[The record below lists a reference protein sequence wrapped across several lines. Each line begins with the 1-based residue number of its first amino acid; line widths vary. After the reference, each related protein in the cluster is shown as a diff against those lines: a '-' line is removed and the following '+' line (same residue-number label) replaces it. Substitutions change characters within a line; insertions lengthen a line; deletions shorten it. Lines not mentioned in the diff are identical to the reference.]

1 MSIDAHNSTD
11 TGETARSAGRR
22 PDGPHG
28 FWAGRSGLV
37 VAGILTAIGAY
48 LLIGIATMDVPE
60 GAKVPGPTF
69 FPILIVIAVFV
80 LAALLAVQT
89 LRRPEHLAATPDNHR
104 FHTDWKSLGIVF
116 AAFLAFAL
124 LLVPVGWLLSA
135 ALLFW
140 GVSHA
145 LGSTRP
151 LFDLGLSLV
160 FSSCIQL
167 AFGAGL
173 GLNLPGGILEG
184 IYG

>member
-1 MSIDAHNSTD
+1 MITEAGSSTETAEKPDSTD
-11 TGETARSAGRR
+11 SV
-22 PDGPHG
+22 PDSGHG

-37 VAGILTAIGAY
+37 VAGILAAIGTY
-48 LLIGIATMDVPE
+48 LTVGIAIMDVPE
-60 GAKVPGPTF
+60 GAKAPGPTF
-69 FPILIVIAVFV
+69 FPVLIVIAIFV

-89 LRRPEHLAATPDNHR
+89 LRKPAHVPESTGEHR
-104 FHTDWKSLGIVF
+104 FHTDWKSLGLVF
-116 AAFLAFAL
+116 VSFLAFAL
-124 LLVPVGWLLSA
+124 LLVPAGWLVSA

-140 GVSHA
+140 GVSRA
-145 LGSTRP
+145 LGSQRP

-184 IYG
+184 IFG

>member
-1 MSIDAHNSTD
+1 MSVDAQDSPD
-11 TGETARSAGRR
+11 TGELARTPEQIPEGQ
-22 PDGPHG
+22 HG
-28 FWAGRSGLV
+28 FWTGRSGLV
-37 VAGILTAIGAY
+37 VAGILAAIGAY
-48 LLIGIATMDVPE
+48 LVVGIVIMDVPE

-69 FPILIVIAVFV
+69 FPILIAIAVFV

-89 LRRPEHLAATPDNHR
+89 LRKPEPVPATEGNAR
-104 FHTDWKSLGIVF
+104 FHTDWKSLGLVF
-116 AAFLAFAL
+116 GSFLAFAL
-124 LLVPVGWLLSA
+124 LLVPVGWLISA

-140 GVSHA
+140 GVSRA
-145 LGSTRP
+145 LGSRRP
-151 LFDLGLSLV
+151 LFDVGLALV

>member
-1 MSIDAHNSTD
+1 MTIDAHGSTG
-11 TGETARSAGRR
+11 TAETLESPEQPA
-22 PDGPHG
+22 DHKHG
-28 FWAGRSGLV
+28 FMAGRSGLV
-37 VAGILTAIGAY
+37 VAGILALIGAY
-48 LLIGIATMDVPE
+48 LTVGIVTMDVPA
-60 GAKVPGPTF
+60 GAKAPGPTF

-89 LRRPEHLAATPDNHR
+89 LRKPEHVAATPGNHR
-104 FHTDWKSLGIVF
+104 FHTDWKSLGLVF
-116 AAFLAFAL
+116 ASFLAFAL
-124 LLVPVGWLLSA
+124 LLVPAGWLISA

-140 GVSHA
+140 GVSRA

-160 FSSCIQL
+160 FSACIQL